1 MYCYFKTDLT
11 VCLLLLLL
19 LLLLL
24 FCSDVE
30 DEDEEGDNE
39 EEEAD
44 FGGPIAGDDGLGPLA
59 ARKFFEEKKKD
70 MGGSLENIPPQD
82 EGEENLSSQYK
93 ILQWNHRTIR
103 ELYRTVQVLRQQRE
117 DLGALVKEQMQR
129 KGLA

>member
-1 MYCYFKTDLT
+1 MQGGVARQFLGVTPPPHAGFTCVFQGGRLECMPARRVKWNIDRAA
-11 VCLLLLLL
+11 VGCQ
-19 LLLLL
+19 
-24 FCSDVE
+24 
-30 DEDEEGDNE
+30 EGHPMPCH
-39 EEEAD
+39 
-44 FGGPIAGDDGLGPLA
+44 GLSLVAGTLCPT
-59 ARKFFEEKKKD
+59 
-70 MGGSLENIPPQD
+70 